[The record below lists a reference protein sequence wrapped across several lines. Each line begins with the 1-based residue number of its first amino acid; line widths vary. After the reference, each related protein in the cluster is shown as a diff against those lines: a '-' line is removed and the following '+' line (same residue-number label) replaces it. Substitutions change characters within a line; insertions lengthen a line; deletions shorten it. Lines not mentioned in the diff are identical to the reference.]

1 MKIEF
6 QDRIDDY
13 LLNRMSDEE
22 RKSFETDMVKDKELK
37 EQLTFTKAVM
47 EAIESRNEKLA
58 AMEEWKDD
66 YVWTGEGVADVAAT
80 EYLPTGSGYVHY
92 AAPPMNENQSLPR
105 SSNRRILYWF
115 SGIAAVFIVGFF
127 LIHNLYIGNSSP
139 EYLASP
145 VKNETIFRAASDNSD
160 IEQLLDQHN
169 YKEALNIVQEKCRI
183 VEADSLEIVQNCS
196 LGIIGQEQKEYEIL
210 IVKYKQDE
218 LKWLKVHALLGLG
231 QKELAQK
238 LLDELRHSDGYYQI
252 KADSL
257 YNHIKR

>member
-22 RKSFETDMVKDKELK
+22 RKSFETDMVNDKELK

-47 EAIESRNEKLA
+47 EAIKSRNEKLA

-66 YVWTGEGVADVAAT
+66 CVWTGGGVTAT
-80 EYLPTGSGYVHY
+80 EYLSTDSGYVYY
-92 AAPPMNENQSLPR
+92 AAPPMNGNQSLPR

-115 SGIAAVFIVGFF
+115 SGIAAVFIAGFF
-127 LIHNLYIGNSSP
+127 LIYDLYISNSSP

-169 YKEALNIVQEKCRI
+169 YKEALNIVQEKWRI

-252 KADSL
+252 TADSL
-257 YNHIKR
+257 YNHVKR